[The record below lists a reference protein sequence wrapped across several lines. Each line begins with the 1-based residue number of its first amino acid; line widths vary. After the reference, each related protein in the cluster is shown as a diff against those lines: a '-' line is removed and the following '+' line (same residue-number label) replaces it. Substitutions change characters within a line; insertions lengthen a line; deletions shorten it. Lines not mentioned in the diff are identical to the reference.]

1 MTTME
6 CDGTFGPGF
15 RQAKMYGGVTSV
27 DEISRWLSIYAEI
40 NWRTH

>member
-15 RQAKMYGGVTSV
+15 RQTKCMAGLHQLMRSLDG
-27 DEISRWLSIYAEI
+27 YAEI
-40 NWRTH
+40 NWRKH